1 MQAASSIKRRIKLK
15 LVFKLLRLIQRIR
28 QIGFNLLSTAH
39 YCGNPAIHQPV
50 QFVGEGKISFGQNIH
65 IGVFPSPFYLSGYGY
80 IESRYKSSLIE
91 IGDNTWINNNFVAI
105 AEHSSI
111 KIGKNVLIGTNVE
124 IYDSDF
130 HGLEREQRR
139 ISDPV
144 NAKPVMIGDDVFIGS
159 NVKILKGVTIGQGS
173 VIANGSIV
181 TSNIDMNVIAG
192 GMPAKI
198 LRKVNCRSIKG

>member
-1 MQAASSIKRRIKLK
+1 M
-15 LVFKLLRLIQRIR
+15 R
-28 QIGFNLLSTAH
+28 QIKFNLLSTAN
-39 YCGNPAIHQPV
+39 YCGNPQIYQPV
-50 QFVGEGKISFGQNIH
+50 QFVGEGKILFGQNVN
-65 IGVFPSPFYLSGYGY
+65 IGVFPSPFYLSGYAY
-80 IESRYKSSLIE
+80 IESREKSSLIE

-111 KIGKNVLIGTNVE
+111 KIGKNVLVGTNVE

-139 ISDPV
+139 ISDPA
-144 NAKPVMIGDDVFIGS
+144 NAKPVIICDDVFIGS

-181 TSNIDMNVIAG
+181 SSNIEMNVVAG

-198 LRKVNCRSIKG
+198 IRKVNC